1 VLRTALLFLRSAVR
15 FVYAELA
22 GPVAVCSP
30 KHSASWVI
38 ESLGGAR
45 IVEHRR
51 VQRAPP
57 HRSVPHPRY
66 CLPGRPKAKPRHPKE
81 LVSAMTKCH
90 RTIEIIRGVP
100 TGDPCSKFPNALLR
114 TTDPSTPTPR
124 PRFTASDYLK
134 QMARLG
140 VTHA

>member
-1 VLRTALLFLRSAVR
+1 VAPASLSTVESSARRRPTAQCPTPAT
-15 FVYAELA
+15 VYQA
-22 GPVAVCSP
+22 
-30 KHSASWVI
+30 
-38 ESLGGAR
+38 
-45 IVEHRR
+45 
-51 VQRAPP
+51 
-57 HRSVPHPRY
+57 
-66 CLPGRPKAKPRHPKE
+66 RPKAKPRHPKE

-100 TGDPCSKFPNALLR
+100 PGDPCSKFPNALLR